1 MRISY
6 WSSDVCSA
14 DLASLDR
21 GEPPVG
27 ELFDG
32 LCLLAAGGLLLLP
45 GFITD
50 TIGLLL
56 FIPPVRRVLGRAVLA
71 ALMKR
76 GGTRIWVGGA
86 DVRWPGGDRRG
97 GRGSGRGARDGVV
110 IDADYTEVRP
120 DDAQPDR

>member
-1 MRISY
+1 MALFLLLAIIGLPIAEIAVLIQAGGLIGVGPTIGLILLTAILGTVLLRAQGMRTL
-6 WSSDVCSA
+6 DRA
-14 DLASLDR
+14 RASLDR

-71 ALMKR
+71 DRKR
-76 GGTRIWVGGA
+76 TRLN
-86 DVRWPGGDRRG
+86 
-97 GRGSGRGARDGVV
+97 SSH
-110 IDADYTEVRP
+110 
-120 DDAQPDR
+120 